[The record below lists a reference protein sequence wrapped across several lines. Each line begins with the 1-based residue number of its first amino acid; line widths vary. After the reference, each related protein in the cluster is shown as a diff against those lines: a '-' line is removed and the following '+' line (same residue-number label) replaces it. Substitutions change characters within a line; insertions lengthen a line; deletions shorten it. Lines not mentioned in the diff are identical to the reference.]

1 LSEALPVPSLP
12 ETGLAS
18 LGSGSRGNGTLVRLG
33 GELLLVDCGFN
44 LKRAEQRLAR
54 LGLRPGDLTAILVTH
69 EHSDHIGGVAAL
81 AQRYG
86 VPVWCSY
93 GTQRAARGALAARCF
108 LSDRPFTIG
117 DVQVR
122 PVTVPHDAREPT
134 QFVFEQGGTR
144 LGVLSDLGCVTPHV
158 IEQFQALDALLLEA
172 NHDRRMLM
180 NGRYPASV
188 KRRVASDQ
196 GHLSNE
202 QSEALLQQLQHPALK
217 LVLGHISLENND
229 LALLRRLFE
238 PYRPRLA
245 ALGYAAQDAG
255 HDWIGIDTG

>member
-1 LSEALPVPSLP
+1 MSEALQAPLLP
-12 ETGLAS
+12 HGGLAS

-33 GELLLVDCGFN
+33 DELLLVDCGFN
-44 LKRAEQRLAR
+44 LKGTQQRLAR

-69 EHSDHIGGVAAL
+69 EHADHIGGVAAL
-81 AQRYG
+81 AQRFG
-86 VPVWCSY
+86 IPVWCSH
-93 GTQRAARGALAARCF
+93 GTQRAARGELPARSF
-108 LSDRPFTIG
+108 LSDQPFTIG
-117 DVQVR
+117 DVRVH

-134 QFVFEQGGTR
+134 QFVFERDGYR

-172 NHDRRMLM
+172 NHDRRLLM

-202 QSEALLQQLQHPALK
+202 QSEALLKQLEHPRLK

-229 LALLRRLFE
+229 IDLLRRLFE
-238 PYRPRLA
+238 PFRPRLA
-245 ALGYAAQDAG
+245 GLGYAAQDDG
-255 HDWIGIDTG
+255 HDWIVVDTD